1 MFYVYILLFIISL
14 SALIYALKRLLEQYE
29 KEERNE
35 YGYSYSLSD
44 DEEDD
49 ILIKKQSKDSEIEQ
63 AIEKDE
69 DDDEE
74 DDDEEDFDEDEDDE
88 EEGKDDEERG
98 IITEEIKETIT
109 EVVKPVAAI
118 EQPAVSLEKTLPVE
132 NTEFAKDVNKNMN
145 DIFSRLSVLESSLH
159 KNIAGQKFTVNYL
172 EKLLVEFDSLDKN
185 ELKNKIEQLR
195 SDLTE
200 TDTEQTK

>member
-69 DDDEE
+69 E
-74 DDDEEDFDEDEDDE
+74 DDDEEDFDEDDEEDDDDE
-88 EEGKDDEERG
+88 EESKDDEEQG
-98 IITEEIKETIT
+98 IITEEVKETIP
-109 EVVKPVAAI
+109 EVVKPVAAT

-132 NTEFAKDVNKNMN
+132 NTEFAKDVSKNMN